1 MYICEMWSL
10 FPGNVSINRVMH
22 RSVDIRREEL
32 VSMKLSELLITI
44 NEERRVNVIVTVPL
58 TN

>member
-1 MYICEMWSL
+1 MWSL
-10 FPGNVSINRVMH
+10 FSDKVSINRVMH
-22 RSVDIRREEL
+22 RSADIRKEEL

-44 NEERRVNVIVTVPL
+44 NEEYRANVIVSVPL

>member
-1 MYICEMWSL
+1 MWSL
-10 FPGNVSINRVMH
+10 FADKVSIKRVMH
-22 RSVDIRREEL
+22 KSVDIRREEL

-44 NEERRVNVIVTVPL
+44 NEERRVKVIVSVPL